1 MSERLLSFVAF
12 ALTVGAIASPV
23 SARDFV
29 LSTPTMPMAYR
40 YAACVYAL
48 NEATGEEQVTACQG
62 LREEM
67 LSAADEFLPK
77 FDPRDRSIDR
87 RNLVWAFD
95 EMEREAVLARE
106 QRKTVPSAIVA
117 YLQCIGERVM
127 ETEDFREG
135 VAVDFIGIEDP
146 CTSEHI
152 LSVEF
157 VQTEQEVERIQLL
170 YRQFAI
176 RGRFVDN
183 RRLGSGIASTG
194 DGANARNAGRRPS
207 LSRAPTMPRRRF
219 AQGFLVL
226 HRLPSDEAPR
236 ND

>member
-127 ETEDFREG
+127 ETSYGLNAISVILRPCRL
-135 VAVDFIGIEDP
+135 AV
-146 CTSEHI
+146 
-152 LSVEF
+152 
-157 VQTEQEVERIQLL
+157 R
-170 YRQFAI
+170 RQPLRRHHRSDKGNRAL
-176 RGRFVDN
+176 GRPA
-183 RRLGSGIASTG
+183 SG
-194 DGANARNAGRRPS
+194 R
-207 LSRAPTMPRRRF
+207 
-219 AQGFLVL
+219 
-226 HRLPSDEAPR
+226 
-236 ND
+236 